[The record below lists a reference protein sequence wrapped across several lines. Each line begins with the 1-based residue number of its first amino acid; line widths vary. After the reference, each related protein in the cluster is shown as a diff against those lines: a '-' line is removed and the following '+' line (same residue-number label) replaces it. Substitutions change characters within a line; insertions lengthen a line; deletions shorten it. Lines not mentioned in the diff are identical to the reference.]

1 MERSSI
7 MTSIALCVEL
17 TGDRKDWERCQSD
30 PEGVSPPTRMLR
42 SDLKNRSQTQT
53 VDVVPLNIRCINRQ
67 LADSC

>member
-7 MTSIALCVEL
+7 MTSIALCV
-17 TGDRKDWERCQSD
+17 DRKDWERCQSD

-67 LADSC
+67 LAESC